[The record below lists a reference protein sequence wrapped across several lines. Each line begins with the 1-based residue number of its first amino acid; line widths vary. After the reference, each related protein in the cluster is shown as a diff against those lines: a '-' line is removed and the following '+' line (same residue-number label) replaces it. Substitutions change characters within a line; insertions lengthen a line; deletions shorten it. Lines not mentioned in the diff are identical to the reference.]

1 MRFGILT
8 AAFPGRAAFRYAF
21 TPADVVWVARFIVA
35 TGGDRDPARRRYQI
49 WKLFERF
56 ASYAYR
62 YQAVAGGQA
71 QDTSSF
77 RGFMRRYMPS
87 LPRTPWNELPAAA
100 RGFAVAV
107 ASGRFGR
114 STASSIVTVE
124 PAGAWQS
131 SIGGGYSPYSSSPQY
146 RPYSQHSPYS
156 REAELM
162 EVTPGDPSGQPD
174 PATDRKGRR
183 RQADVPPPPAAP
195 DPAGAP
201 PPTMTAPPDD
211 PGADALGAQDA
222 GDFGD
227 DPDASEPQEPSS
239 FTAMDGS
246 QLVLP
251 PNLLRGLIGRRRRW
265 YRNRFMNAQSSRP
278 FPFMRHRSIASHL
291 SQLARRSRRIGTLR
305 HRTSGRRY
313 PVFGGRAG
321 NRNFR
326 IVTRPR
332 GGMHF
337 EIMNVQSHE
346 LAPEQAV

>member
-21 TPADVVWVARFIVA
+21 TPADIVWVARFIVA

-49 WKLFERF
+49 WRLFERF

-62 YQAVAGGQA
+62 YQANAGGQA
-71 QDTSSF
+71 QDTWSF
-77 RGFMRRYMPS
+77 RGFMRRYMS
-87 LPRTPWNELPAAA
+87 SVPRTPWNELPAAA

-114 STASSIVTVE
+114 PTTSSIVTVE
-124 PAGAWQS
+124 PSGAWQS
-131 SIGGGYSPYSSSPQY
+131 PVGGGYAPYSSRPQY
-146 RPYSQHSPYS
+146 GSYSQYSPYS

-162 EVTPGDPSGQPD
+162 EVTPGDGSPPPD
-174 PATDRKGRR
+174 SLQDRKGRR
-183 RQADVPPPPAAP
+183 RQADVPPPPPIA
-195 DPAGAP
+195 DPASAP

-211 PGADALGAQDA
+211 PDADALGGQDA

-227 DPDASEPQEPSS
+227 DPGASEPQEPSS

-246 QLVLP
+246 QLVLN
-251 PNLLRGLIGRRRRW
+251 PNLLRGLNGRRRRW
-265 YRNRFMNAQSSRP
+265 YQNRFANAQSSR
-278 FPFMRHRSIASHL
+278 FPFMRPRSIATQL
-291 SQLARRSRRIGTLR
+291 AQLARRSQRIGTLR